1 MKRQFMIVVIPSVLI
16 LFFVGLYLGSHSLS
30 GVKLASSTPLTVQ
43 DRLQTNGSLTWNKS
57 FSQDGNGLWQ
67 NASDGYYTS
76 GCLVLLFD
84 DLSQAANAYKTGIFS
99 PYRVPWLGT
108 DKSTG
113 QGVWLLTVEG
123 LNSPCAQDALKT
135 FGRAHN

>member
-1 MKRQFMIVVIPSVLI
+1 MKRHFLTLTLPAALI
-16 LFFVGLYLGSHSLS
+16 SLCIGIYVGSHRLIATHS
-30 GVKLASSTPLTVQ
+30 ASTTPLSVQ
-43 DRLQTNGSLTWNKS
+43 ARLESNGSLIWNRS
-57 FSQDGNGLWQ
+57 SSSDGSGLWQ

-84 DLSQAANAYKTGIFS
+84 DLSQAATAYRTGTFS
-99 PYRVPWLGT
+99 PYRIPWLGT

-123 LNSPCAQDALKT
+123 LQSPCAQIAYKT
-135 FGRAHN
+135 FGWAHT